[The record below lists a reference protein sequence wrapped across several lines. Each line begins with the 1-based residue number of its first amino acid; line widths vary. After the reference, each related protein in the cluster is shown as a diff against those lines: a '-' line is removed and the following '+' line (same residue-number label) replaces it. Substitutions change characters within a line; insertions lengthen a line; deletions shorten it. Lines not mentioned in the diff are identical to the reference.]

1 MIEDDKKKLV
11 IKIDTDVNNI
21 LAKGGSTE
29 DILIFFADSM
39 DEIFKHIISGTSQNK
54 LNEYSRDYNGFY
66 TLMKILEDISHIT
79 SKMSNEEEE
88 VLLPLTPYEEKV
100 ANIQRI
106 LTNSLQE
113 LVALCKDDT
122 MSDDKSLFVVSNFL
136 KAIVSTAAGLMDI
149 QIPGGAA
156 FLYAEIEKDAKS
168 GGMSS
173 IHDFGGKLSETIS
186 ISEIKEHDFP
196 AAMNY
201 LGQQL
206 STTLFKG
213 LYELPTSLQTL
224 EVPLRAIEALLVNL
238 LHQKYTNPHDILDQF
253 TSNAHLSLADAQS
266 RFRS

>member
-1 MIEDDKKKLV
+1 MTENDKKKLV
-11 IKIDTDVNNI
+11 IKIDTDVKNI
-21 LAKGGSTE
+21 MAQGGGDE
-29 DILIFFADSM
+29 EILIFFAGSM
-39 DEIFKHIISGTSQNK
+39 DDIFTHIISGTSQHK

-66 TLMKILEDISHIT
+66 TLMKILEDIARVT
-79 SKMSNEEEE
+79 SAMSNEEEG
-88 VLLPLTPYEEKV
+88 VLVSMTPYEEKV
-100 ANIQRI
+100 ENIQSI

-149 QIPGGAA
+149 QIPGGSA

-173 IHDFGGKLSETIS
+173 IHEFGGKLSETLS
-186 ISEIKEHDFP
+186 ISEIEENDFP

-213 LYELPTSLQTL
+213 LYELPESFQTL

-238 LHQKYTNPHDILDQF
+238 LHQKYNNPHDILDQF
-253 TSNAHLSLADAQS
+253 TANAHLSLTDTQR
-266 RFRS
+266 RFKN